1 MLGRNPA
8 GADGAPAR
16 AELGLVP
23 QDSTLYPEL
32 SAAEQLRLWA
42 ALYRVRR
49 PGARIEEVLRLVD
62 LWDVRRAR
70 TSTYSGGMKRRLA
83 LARSLLHDTSVL
95 ILDEPT
101 LGVDIHG
108 RRALWDCIAELWLM
122 RERTW
127 VAPPYRPRARQ

>member
-1 MLGRNPA
+1 M
-8 GADGAPAR
+8 
-16 AELGLVP
+16 
-23 QDSTLYPEL
+23 
-32 SAAEQLRLWA
+32 
-42 ALYRVRR
+42 RR

-83 LARSLLHDTSVL
+83 LARSLLHDPSVL

-108 RRALWDCIAELWLM
+108 RRALWDRIAEKPGEIAVPESHLRL
-122 RERTW
+122 
-127 VAPPYRPRARQ
+127 PRSGWPSTAEIQAEQTESTRDTSSHSLPDNSPNL